1 MDQQIKE
8 KELSISNTEEK
19 YRQLIEQAGDA
30 IVVYSIDGSIHE
42 FNNMLCTVSG
52 YSRDEC
58 KELKLQDILI
68 GKLIENPSLYE
79 LMIKGETV
87 TLYRQFKRKDNAF
100 VDMEI
105 RVKSIGDEKFLA
117 FARDITERK
126 KAELALKESFE
137 VQKLIM
143 DSALDA
149 IVCIDING
157 SISFWNPV
165 AEKIFGWS
173 SSEVL
178 GSTISE
184 TIIPVRYRE
193 MHSDGMKRYL
203 QTGTAKI
210 LNRTI
215 EITALNRKGEEF
227 SIDLSIVSIQQ
238 SNKPFFCAF
247 IRDISERKKAENE
260 LRKLKESY
268 LALINNVDG
277 IVWEADAKTFEF
289 TFVSENAE
297 RLLGYPKEKW
307 LEKPRFW
314 ADHIY
319 KEDRGWAIDY
329 CMKCTKEKISH
340 DFEYWMIAAD
350 GRLVWLRDIVS
361 VQVENDEPVKLSGIM
376 VDITNQKIS
385 EEENR
390 EKKEQLRLLAAYL
403 QKIREDERTSIAR
416 EIHDELGQQLTVMK
430 MDVSWLEDNLKNQ
443 NEKVL
448 NKITD
453 FKIMIDQTVSTVRR
467 IAYEL
472 RPSMLDD
479 MGLVAAIEWQ
489 LIEFEKRSG
498 VRTKYT
504 GIKSTLTLSDTVKT
518 CLFRIV
524 QESLTNVGRYAKA
537 KNVSVSLMETD
548 QQVVLKILD
557 DGIGFELEK
566 LAFKKTLGIVGMKE
580 RCLMLGGEFKIDSTQ
595 GGGTK
600 IKIIIPAQVNL
611 NEAIA

>member
-8 KELSISNTEEK
+8 KEISISKTEEK

-52 YSRDEC
+52 YSRDEY
-58 KELKLQDILI
+58 KDLKLQDILI

-79 LMIKGETV
+79 LMIQGETA
-87 TLYRQFKRKDNAF
+87 TLYRQFKRKDNVF

-307 LEKPRFW
+307 LEK
-314 ADHIY
+314 
-319 KEDRGWAIDY
+319 
-329 CMKCTKEKISH
+329 TKIL
-340 DFEYWMIAAD
+340 
-350 GRLVWLRDIVS
+350 GRS
-361 VQVENDEPVKLSGIM
+361 
-376 VDITNQKIS
+376 
-385 EEENR
+385 
-390 EKKEQLRLLAAYL
+390 YL
-403 QKIREDERTSIAR
+403 QGGQR
-416 EIHDELGQQLTVMK
+416 LG
-430 MDVSWLEDNLKNQ
+430 
-443 NEKVL
+443 
-448 NKITD
+448 
-453 FKIMIDQTVSTVRR
+453 
-467 IAYEL
+467 Y
-472 RPSMLDD
+472 
-479 MGLVAAIEWQ
+479 
-489 LIEFEKRSG
+489 
-498 VRTKYT
+498 
-504 GIKSTLTLSDTVKT
+504 
-518 CLFRIV
+518 
-524 QESLTNVGRYAKA
+524 
-537 KNVSVSLMETD
+537 
-548 QQVVLKILD
+548 
-557 DGIGFELEK
+557 
-566 LAFKKTLGIVGMKE
+566 
-580 RCLMLGGEFKIDSTQ
+580 
-595 GGGTK
+595 
-600 IKIIIPAQVNL
+600 
-611 NEAIA
+611 

>member
-1 MDQQIKE
+1 M
-8 KELSISNTEEK
+8 LST
-19 YRQLIEQAGDA
+19 L
-30 IVVYSIDGSIHE
+30 
-42 FNNMLCTVSG
+42 SG
-52 YSRDEC
+52 YTRE
-58 KELKLQDILI
+58 ELKEIQLQDLLI
-68 GKLIENPSLYE
+68 GKLIENPALHE
-79 LMIKGETV
+79 LIEQGETV
-87 TLYRQFKRKDNAF
+87 TIYRQFKRKDN
-100 VDMEI
+100 VTVEMEI

-117 FARDITERK
+117 FARDITERR

-157 SISFWNPV
+157 IISFWNPV

-173 SSEVL
+173 SSEVVGNTL
-178 GSTISE
+178 SE
-184 TIIPVRYRE
+184 TIIPERYRE
-193 MHSDGMKRYL
+193 MHSEGMKRYL
-203 QTGTAKI
+203 QTGTANV

-215 EITALNRKGEEF
+215 EVTALNRKGEEF

-247 IRDISERKKAENE
+247 IRDISERKKTENE
-260 LRKLKESY
+260 LRRLKETY

-289 TFVSENAE
+289 SFVSENAE
-297 RLLGYPKEKW
+297 RLLGYPKEMW
-307 LEKPRFW
+307 TEQPTFW

-319 KEDRGWAIDY
+319 KEDKNWALDY
-329 CMKCTKEKISH
+329 CIKCTKDKIPH
-340 DFEYWMIAAD
+340 DFEYRMIAAD
-350 GRLVWLRDIVS
+350 GRLIWLRDIVS

-385 EEENR
+385 EEESK
-390 EKKEQLRLLAAYL
+390 EKKEQLQLLAEHL
-403 QKIREDERTSIAR
+403 QRIREEERKSIAR

-430 MDVSWLEDNLKNQ
+430 MDVAWLADNIKDQ
-443 NEKVL
+443 KEAVL

-453 FKIMIDQTVSTVRR
+453 FKNMIDQTVSTVRR
-467 IAYEL
+467 MAYEL

-498 VRTKYT
+498 VQTKYT
-504 GIKSTLTLSDTVKT
+504 GTKSRFPLSDTAKT
-518 CLFRIV
+518 ALFRIV

-537 KNVSVSLMETD
+537 KNVSVSLMEID

-580 RCLMLGGEFKIDSTQ
+580 RCIMLGGEFKIDSTE
-595 GGGTK
+595 GSGTK
-600 IKIIIPAQVNL
+600 IKVTIPTENNL
-611 NEAIA
+611 NKEIA

>member
-1 MDQQIKE
+1 MDQEIKD
-8 KELSISNTEEK
+8 KVVSINKTEQK

-42 FNNMLCTVSG
+42 FNNMLCTLSG

-58 KELKLQDILI
+58 KELKLQDLLI

-79 LMIKGETV
+79 LMRQGETV
-87 TLYRQFKRKDNAF
+87 TLYRQFKRKDNVF

-149 IVCIDING
+149 IVCIDLKG
-157 SISFWNPV
+157 SITFWNPV
-165 AEKIFGWS
+165 AEKIFGWL

-178 GSTISE
+178 GNTLSE
-184 TIIPVRYRE
+184 TIIPLRYRAI
-193 MHSDGMKRYL
+193 HSDGMKRYL
-203 QTGTAKI
+203 QTGTALV

-215 EITALNRKGEEF
+215 EITALNKKGEEF

-268 LALINNVDG
+268 LALINNVEG

-297 RLLGYPKEKW
+297 RLLGYPKEMW

-329 CMKCTKEKISH
+329 CMKCTKDKIPH
-340 DFEYWMIAAD
+340 DFEYRMIAAD
-350 GRLVWLRDIVS
+350 GRLIWLRDIVS
-361 VQVENDEPVKLSGIM
+361 VQVENDEAVKLSGIM

-390 EKKEQLRLLAAYL
+390 EKKEQLQLLAEHL
-403 QKIREDERTSIAR
+403 QEIREEERKSIAR
-416 EIHDELGQQLTVMK
+416 EIHDELGQQLTIMK
-430 MDVSWLEDNLKNQ
+430 MDVSWLEENMKEKN
-443 NEKVL
+443 EAIEYKMSE
-448 NKITD
+448 
-453 FKIMIDQTVSTVRR
+453 FKKMIDQTVSTVRR

-489 LIEFEKRSG
+489 LTEFEKRSG
-498 VRTKYT
+498 IKTEYHGRQSRFPLTDAAKT
-504 GIKSTLTLSDTVKT
+504 G
-518 CLFRIV
+518 LFRIV

-537 KNVSVSLMETD
+537 KHVKVSLMQENNSII
-548 QQVVLKILD
+548 LKIVD
-557 DGIGFELEK
+557 DGVGFEIEK
-566 LAFKKTLGIVGMKE
+566 LAFKKSLGIVGMKE
-580 RCLMLGGEFKIDSTQ
+580 RCLMLGGEFKIETTV
-595 GGGTK
+595 GTGTK
-600 IKIIIPAQVNL
+600 IKVIIPAHSPG
-611 NEAIA
+611 